1 MDTKF
6 SVALH
11 VLTMIAE
18 SEEPLSSQALANSVG
33 TNPSYIRK
41 VISLLKNAGLISSS
55 QGKAGYEM
63 TKDATE
69 ISLLDIYFAT
79 QEIDAVSLFQIH
91 QHSNLECPVGKHIEK
106 AISPVFGQA
115 EEALAHQ
122 LKAHTLADIIH
133 NLYAQA
139 GRTRKA

>member
-11 VLTMIAE
+11 SLTMIAE
-18 SEEPLSSQALANSVG
+18 SEAPLSSQALANSVG

-55 QGKAGYEM
+55 QGKIGYEL
-63 TKDATE
+63 TREVTE
-69 ISLLDIYFAT
+69 ISLLEIYFAVH
-79 QEIDAVSLFQIH
+79 EVDAVSPFQIH
-91 QHSNLECPVGKHIEK
+91 KHSNQECPVGMHIER
-106 AISPVFGQA
+106 ALNPVFKGV
-115 EEALAHQ
+115 EDSLAQQ
-122 LKAHTLADIIH
+122 LESHSLEDIIK

-139 GRTRKA
+139 GKTRQ